1 VLPLEL
7 VDSGLFGDGLQLAPS
22 FIVLYLN
29 LWAARSSYGELEEWK
44 WLDDPE
50 ESPNIAGVVAGAGA
64 GFQWM
69 NLENIQ
75 RIVRNKKKYG
85 KSY

>member
-1 VLPLEL
+1 
-7 VDSGLFGDGLQLAPS
+7 
-22 FIVLYLN
+22 
-29 LWAARSSYGELEEWK
+29 LEEWK